1 MAFTH
6 SFPTP
11 SSPFPLLSSVLQAV
25 PRDINELPFVINSG
39 ARDIRTLD
47 KLYDGVNTAYTDG
60 NMWLAPFTPF
70 SGNTDRSNCIYVF
83 LDDPVSVSRV
93 VIYNYTKTPS
103 RGVSEIEMLVDDVL
117 VYRGTLRKAQS
128 EVEAR
133 REKKAE
139 RSGGTGS
146 GLSPS
151 GGKLQCPNNANAILF
166 TTDTQVIRQEMGRG
180 RVYNPSEE
188 DDDSHCLFFNHGE
201 QITTAKRG
209 GDAAGHAMRPTTSA
223 RSTRRL
229 GRGAYKSIQ
238 DNVGDLKTEDKF

>member
-1 MAFTH
+1 MRSRIFFGMPICLASRVMTINAYLRFGLNRQRRH
-6 SFPTP
+6 I
-11 SSPFPLLSSVLQAV
+11 AV
-25 PRDINELPFVINSG
+25 PITLERVSLPH
-39 ARDIRTLD
+39 D
-47 KLYDGVNTAYTDG
+47 
-60 NMWLAPFTPF
+60 
-70 SGNTDRSNCIYVF
+70 
-83 LDDPVSVSRV
+83 
-93 VIYNYTKTPS
+93 
-103 RGVSEIEMLVDDVL
+103 
-117 VYRGTLRKAQS
+117 
-128 EVEAR
+128 
-133 REKKAE
+133 
-139 RSGGTGS
+139 
-146 GLSPS
+146 
-151 GGKLQCPNNANAILF
+151 LQCPNNANAILF